1 MKSSLCTVSAV
12 IVNEQL
18 QMGETF
24 GMVLHEYLMIDLCN
38 CQTEI
43 SLQWA
48 KSMLTIC
55 NINYIN
61 HLSSYCSI
69 A

>member
-1 MKSSLCTVSAV
+1 MKSSLCTMSAV

-18 QMGETF
+18 QIGETF
-24 GMVLHEYLMIDLCN
+24 GMVLHVYLAIDLCN

-48 KSMLTIC
+48 KSMLTIH

-61 HLSSYCSI
+61 PFSPYCSI